1 MLVLLDRDHLNEV
14 LARRRAWGADKLDE
28 VWEGVPHLGQQ
39 VGRHGSL
46 QQQLALLLG
55 GPAEERGLVAV
66 LGAYEPCPPG
76 SPFGESGERV
86 RGDSAGTAALAVE
99 IVDADHAEDRLAA
112 LAADRINEVVL
123 IDPGAHTVR
132 WLRLADGDYGPT
144 DASRVIDVA
153 ADALAESVN
162 WPSDPSR

>member
-1 MLVLLDRDHLNEV
+1 MLVLLDRDQLEEV

-39 VGRHGSL
+39 VGRHASL

-55 GPAEERGLVAV
+55 GAAEARGLIAV
-66 LGAYEPCPPG
+66 LGAYEPCAPD

-99 IVDADHAEDRLAA
+99 IVDVDHRDERLSA
-112 LAADRINEVVL
+112 LAADRIDEVVL
-123 IDPGAHTVR
+123 IDLGANTVR
-132 WLRLADGDYGPT
+132 WLALTDGGYRPT
-144 DASRVIDVA
+144 DASRVIDLA
-153 ADALAESVN
+153 ADALAESIN
-162 WPSDPSR
+162 WPGDPSP